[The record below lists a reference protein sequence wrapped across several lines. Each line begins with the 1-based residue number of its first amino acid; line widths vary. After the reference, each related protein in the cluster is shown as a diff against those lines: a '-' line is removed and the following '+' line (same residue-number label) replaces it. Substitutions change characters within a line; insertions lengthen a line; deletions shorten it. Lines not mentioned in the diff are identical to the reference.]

1 VFGSLFVMGNRLWVL
16 GACLVLAVGVLP
28 WLLRDLA
35 SGGRLPAPTSPSR
48 AEERTKRAA
57 VERSAAVTPDGPAT
71 EEPVGTAWTEDATVL
86 DRVRARY
93 AETLD
98 AWLAEVVEAQEADH
112 LGTAWLEEA
121 LGELDGELAPR
132 DPFRLSLEDF
142 SALDEF
148 SRGAIG
154 DYLQEGLSWWRRTE
168 GEDGGLDA
176 ERFRAYLRDDGLAL
190 PPEMALTALGVD
202 PDSLQDDDGML
213 ADLARTRQR
222 LLVLA
227 APSLALGYAFE
238 LHALSV
244 LEAEGIQGADRF
256 RELTLVAPDLV
267 LHRQAVVDL
276 NREYY
281 ELLLLVAGELGGE

>member
-1 VFGSLFVMGNRLWVL
+1 MAPDV
-16 GACLVLAVGVLP
+16 P
-28 WLLRDLA
+28 A
-35 SGGRLPAPTSPSR
+35 SAAAAR
-48 AEERTKRAA
+48 AEED
-57 VERSAAVTPDGPAT
+57 EGPPT
-71 EEPVGTAWTEDATVL
+71 L

-121 LGELDGELAPR
+121 LGELDEEIAPR

-148 SRGAIG
+148 ARGAIG

-190 PPEMALTALGVD
+190 PPEMALAALGVD

-227 APSLALGYAFE
+227 APSLALEYAFE

-244 LEAEGIQGADRF
+244 LEAEGIQGSDRF
-256 RELTLVAPDLV
+256 RELTLVAPDLA